1 MNHPDLRSHS
11 AKRKGPG
18 HYEYRG
24 HRIEHSDE
32 LNGKKPY
39 WKVIDPNG
47 VEIYSRMRSIY
58 YASRIIDR
66 DMPWDRALW
75 SESLKG
81 D

>member
-1 MNHPDLRSHS
+1 MRISEVHNHE
-11 AKRKGPG
+11 AKRVGPG
-18 HYEYRG
+18 SYEYRG

-32 LNGKKPY
+32 LNGTKPY

-66 DMPWDRALW
+66 DILNETRPADTAL
-75 SESLKG
+75 G
-81 D
+81 

>member
-1 MNHPDLRSHS
+1 MRISEVHNHE
-11 AKRKGPG
+11 AKRVGPG
-18 HYEYRG
+18 AYEYRG

-66 DMPWDRALW
+66 DILNGTRPADTAL
-75 SESLKG
+75 G
-81 D
+81 

>member
-1 MNHPDLRSHS
+1 MSISEVHNHE
-11 AKRKGPG
+11 AKRVGPG
-18 HYEYRG
+18 DHEYRG

-66 DMPWDRALW
+66 DLLNETRPADTAL
-75 SESLKG
+75 G
-81 D
+81 

>member
-1 MNHPDLRSHS
+1 MRISEVHNHE
-11 AKRKGPG
+11 AKRSGPG
-18 HYEYRG
+18 AYEYRG

-58 YASRIIDR
+58 FASRIIDR
-66 DMPWDRALW
+66 DILNETRSADTAL
-75 SESLKG
+75 G
-81 D
+81 